1 MLTEKK
7 STLETELYV
16 SKLMLELGIPA
27 HLRGYYYPDAPWLY
41 SEDIND
47 ARKGLLS
54 GFPVEEVLYNSG
66 ISNNGRNDFDFG
78 L

>member
-1 MLTEKK
+1 M
-7 STLETELYV
+7 
-16 SKLMLELGIPA
+16 
-27 HLRGYYYPDAPWLY
+27 RGYYYPDAPWLY